1 MFALTTLITT
11 ILGTFVHNKA
21 DHDCVILR
29 IFNLSV
35 SKSIW
40 YCVAKVCDTMWWRN
54 RDGVINIRVCRI

>member
-21 DHDCVILR
+21 DYDCVILR

-40 YCVAKVCDTMWWRN
+40 YC
-54 RDGVINIRVCRI
+54 I